1 MKFGKSHLL
10 LLCITAFFAMAGGAI
25 LAPVLPDM
33 VAPLDTTSHEI
44 GLVISV
50 YTISTAIFTLVIGH
64 FVDRLDRKKV
74 LVPCLLI
81 YGLMGLASF
90 FATNLQTLLILRLL
104 QGTGVAGMMS
114 LAMLIIGEA
123 YSGSERLH
131 AMGRVSTT
139 IAIGIIAAPLIGGG
153 LAIAGWNYPFLFY
166 ALSLPF
172 ALIMFFHL
180 PETRPQNLEINKR
193 GLLDAFGAMRDFR
206 VAYTIFL
213 VFVTFFLLYSVV
225 VYVPF
230 MLKEYFGYT
239 ADKSGIVLA
248 FQGIAVIIVASNVR
262 KIAAR
267 FEMIS
272 MIGIGFF
279 LVSVAI
285 LLLTQVDSVLSVI
298 ALMFIFGCGY
308 GLSQTVIDGM
318 IVHISPPQVRGGVLS
333 IHNSTKYVGMSLS
346 PALMGMVYFYFGLQT
361 VFLLAGLLALL
372 AGISV
377 YMVKGWFVDV

>member
-1 MKFGKSHLL
+1 
-10 LLCITAFFAMAGGAI
+10 
-25 LAPVLPDM
+25 
-33 VAPLDTTSHEI
+33 
-44 GLVISV
+44 
-50 YTISTAIFTLVIGH
+50 
-64 FVDRLDRKKV
+64 
-74 LVPCLLI
+74 
-81 YGLMGLASF
+81 MGLASF

-267 FEMIS
+267 LEMIS

-279 LVSVAI
+279 LVSIAI
-285 LLLTQVDSVLSVI
+285 LLLTQVDSVLPVI
-298 ALMFIFGCGY
+298 ALMFLFGCGY

-361 VFLLAGLLALL
+361 VFLLAGLLALF

-377 YMVKGWFVDV
+377 YMVREWFVDV